1 MAFLSVINPNAMLL
15 NRFPYFIS
23 YGRLH
28 SYAYEYTRNIFA
40 TPSLLVPAQLLNNG
54 RLPRTTEP
62 VSVSWKAHRLC
73 MIQTL
78 LVQRSVDLHL
88 WDRMGKNGTRVTG
101 ISVARFMSIRR
112 EHAAN
117 ANIRR
122 CSLIEAFVL
131 CTPMGAVLNKCLIVR
146 SRKKT
151 GFKMATNSDHQETAG
166 PLTKIDWWL
175 YATALDSCG
184 YGRQLKNAI

>member
-1 MAFLSVINPNAMLL
+1 MAFLSVINPDAMLTFLLGFFLL

-40 TPSLLVPAQLLNNG
+40 TPSLLVLAQLLNNG

-88 WDRMGKNGTRVTG
+88 
-101 ISVARFMSIRR
+101 
-112 EHAAN
+112 
-117 ANIRR
+117 
-122 CSLIEAFVL
+122 
-131 CTPMGAVLNKCLIVR
+131 
-146 SRKKT
+146 
-151 GFKMATNSDHQETAG
+151 
-166 PLTKIDWWL
+166 
-175 YATALDSCG
+175 
-184 YGRQLKNAI
+184 